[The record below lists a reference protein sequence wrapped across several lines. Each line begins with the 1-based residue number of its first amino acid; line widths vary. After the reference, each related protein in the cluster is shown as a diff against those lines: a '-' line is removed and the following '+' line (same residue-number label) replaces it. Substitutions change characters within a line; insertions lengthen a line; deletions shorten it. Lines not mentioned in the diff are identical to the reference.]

1 MYEILLNYVNFPAL
15 RLTLPMGI
23 YSDINDVVSADLED
37 MQEKIENL
45 TIPVREAWGNRTHEP
60 GDVLGSLSNTIFQGA
75 VDVLFDRGYLN
86 AVELKRA
93 FYDAGICLNS
103 RDMEDLMGL
112 KPGTLETESKIVPF
126 KPKIEPKC

>member
-1 MYEILLNYVNFPAL
+1 M
-15 RLTLPMGI
+15 
-23 YSDINDVVSADLED
+23 
-37 MQEKIENL
+37 
-45 TIPVREAWGNRTHEP
+45 
-60 GDVLGSLSNTIFQGA
+60 
-75 VDVLFDRGYLN
+75 N
-86 AVELKRA
+86 AVELKGA